1 MLLWSFSCLVLHF
14 LFILSRHSLPYH
26 SLPTLYQG
34 VHFSS
39 LWYQL
44 IVGTYINQYWVLIY
58 SLSLFALTLLYY
70 LQVVTC
76 APYWYANT
84 LPTTV
89 SQSFSAPIDVI
100 ICNVDAFQYTW
111 VIAIF
116 IQNECIQKSNPLLST
131 ILSHLHTSTSH
142 AINCTL
148 HLTLPLHSSLHY
160 TFYKSTALYSK
171 CTV

>member
-1 MLLWSFSCLVLHF
+1 MLLRSFSCLVLHF
-14 LFILSRHSLPYH
+14 FVYTLSPQSSLPFSANSVPRCALFKFMVPVDSRHIHKSVLSFNLFSL
-26 SLPTLYQG
+26 
-34 VHFSS
+34 
-39 LWYQL
+39 
-44 IVGTYINQYWVLIY
+44 
-58 SLSLFALTLLYY
+58 ALH
-70 LQVVTC
+70 TC

-89 SQSFSAPIDVI
+89 RQSFSAPIDVI
-100 ICNVDAFQYTW
+100 IWNVDAFQYTW

-131 ILSHLHTSTSH
+131 ILTHLHTSTSH
-142 AINCTL
+142 AITYFTSL